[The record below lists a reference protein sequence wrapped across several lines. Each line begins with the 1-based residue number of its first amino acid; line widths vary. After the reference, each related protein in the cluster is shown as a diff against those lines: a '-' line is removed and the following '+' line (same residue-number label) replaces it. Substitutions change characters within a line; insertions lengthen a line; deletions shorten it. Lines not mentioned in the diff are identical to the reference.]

1 MESLSHSRTP
11 SSFRSR
17 RSHSSL
23 QHISLAPL
31 TSRFP
36 LDDDDDDGA
45 NLDSFY
51 SRDDASRTERRYAY
65 YSHPGTT
72 SYLASSSVPTTPPLL
87 SDSRNASYTNLPK
100 RKTVTNLTKMG
111 DATLD
116 TMNVE
121 QVLHHRRTKSSGY
134 RPKLPSTHGRQDSE
148 WLLRTGL
155 AMASSAREEKG
166 QAWLAKRDSST
177 SLVSDANDDEARKRH
192 SHHSHH
198 SRGRRQRSGLSTPYA
213 LSRRGSSSH
222 SANRYGSRADL
233 AMTAAS
239 PAGQGPDIAHLMSDD
254 AVGLVPDFVDDNIRH
269 EMASMS
275 PWSSDHYST
284 RPTSQRGGMRG
295 FDSRTYTTATGS
307 RRNSAFDASFSASA
321 SDFSDSDTDSDESE
335 VDEAELQRITRERGL
350 GLGSWV
356 DRLVEW
362 TLFSVEDEVPA
373 TTTTAASAG
382 TGPARYQRRVGDIQ
396 HHRSPSGESDQQTES
411 EQGTSEGGGGAEEES
426 HFVRGDDAVPDSLP
440 VEKPGEKGGWSDIGW
455 LLRVAKSVV
464 L

>member
-11 SSFRSR
+11 SVLRSR

-31 TSRFP
+31 TTRFP
-36 LDDDDDDGA
+36 LDVDDYDEGA
-45 NLDSFY
+45 NFDSFDPH
-51 SRDDASRTERRYAY
+51 DDASRTERRYAY
-65 YSHPGTT
+65 SAHPGTT
-72 SYLASSSVPTTPPLL
+72 SYLASSSVPTTPHLL

-100 RKTVTNLTKMG
+100 RKTLTNLTKMG

-116 TMNVE
+116 SMNIE
-121 QVLHHRRTKSSGY
+121 QVLHHRRTRSSGY
-134 RPKLPSTHGRQDSE
+134 RPKLSSTNGRQDSE

-166 QAWLAKRDSST
+166 QAWLANRDSAT

-192 SHHSHH
+192 SNHSHH
-198 SRGRRQRSGLSTPYA
+198 SRGRRQRSGLSTPYG

-233 AMTAAS
+233 GMTPATL
-239 PAGQGPDIAHLMSDD
+239 AGQGPDTANLMSDD
-254 AVGLVPDFVDDNIRH
+254 AVGLVPDFVDENIRH
-269 EMASMS
+269 EMVSMS
-275 PWSSDHYST
+275 PWCNDHYSAT
-284 RPTSQRGGMRG
+284 PTSQGGGARG
-295 FDSRTYTTATGS
+295 FDGRTYTTATGS

-335 VDEAELQRITRERGL
+335 VDEVELQRITRERGL

-362 TLFSVEDEVPA
+362 TLFSVEDEVP
-373 TTTTAASAG
+373 TTTAASTG

-396 HHRSPSGESDQQTES
+396 HHRSPSGESDRQTES
-411 EQGTSEGGGGAEEES
+411 EQGIAEGGAEGESEGG
-426 HFVRGDDAVPDSLP
+426 HFVRGDDAIPDSLP
-440 VEKPGEKGGWSDIGW
+440 IEKPGEQGGWSDIGW